1 MRTKPSSYFV
11 LFPLKSPGLNFIIN
25 MYILTAMSVLIE
37 SEVFFPLR
45 FGKRFSV
52 VNVNEANRPVDKLEA
67 NEDDGDSFSGK
78 YQQ

>member
-1 MRTKPSSYFV
+1 
-11 LFPLKSPGLNFIIN
+11 
-25 MYILTAMSVLIE
+25 MYILTAMSVI
-37 SEVFFPLR
+37 EVFFPLR